1 MKNCSPTQT
10 SLQLSDKTKPYN
22 DLLWHRFTTRV
33 RYGETDKMGIVY
45 HPNYLKYFELGRTEL
60 MRARGLPYSELE
72 RRGLNLVVVEA
83 NCKYKGSA
91 IYDEEIIISTIVS
104 EATKVKVLFDYIL
117 NSASDNRLLA
127 EGYTVLACVNTDSK
141 VIKLPEEVISIL
153 TKSM

>member
-1 MKNCSPTQT
+1 
-10 SLQLSDKTKPYN
+10 
-22 DLLWHRFTTRV
+22 
-33 RYGETDKMGIVY
+33 MGIVY